1 MSVLAGLKPER
12 VFYYF
17 EELCRIPHGSG
28 NTKEVSDY
36 LVQFARDHELSWYQD
51 ASNNVI
57 IRRPA
62 SKGCELAPTVIL
74 QGHCDMVCEK
84 KPGSSHDF
92 TKDGLELHIDG
103 DEIYARDT
111 TLGGDDGIA
120 VAYALA
126 ILDDDTLKHPALEVV
141 ITTDEEVGLLGAKA
155 LDCSQLKGKYLINMD
170 SEEEGY
176 LWVSCA
182 GGLSAITTIPVRY
195 QEVSGEKYELVISGL
210 NGGHSGAE
218 IDKNRANSNKLIG
231 QALFTLE
238 QDIPFCLTALEGGTK
253 DNAITRLS
261 KAVFVADKE
270 AEEAIFAAAEK
281 LQNDWRTE
289 YTGTDEGITVT
300 VKKIGETTEKALE
313 QVSQEKII
321 FFLVQMPYGIQKMS
335 GSIEGLVETSINP
348 GILMLNEE
356 ECKIVSSVR
365 SSIDSAKDAL
375 TAKVCYLSEFLG
387 GDCVTEGDYP
397 AWEYR
402 KESKLRDIMVDSYK
416 ELFGDGPEVKAIH
429 AGLECGL
436 FYEKIEGL
444 DAVSFG
450 PTMKDIHTTEEVLSI
465 SSTARMWDY
474 LVKVLENIK
483 A

>member
-1 MSVLAGLKPER
+1 M
-12 VFYYF
+12 
-17 EELCRIPHGSG
+17 
-28 NTKEVSDY
+28 
-36 LVQFARDHELSWYQD
+36 
-51 ASNNVI
+51 
-57 IRRPA
+57 
-62 SKGCELAPTVIL
+62 
-74 QGHCDMVCEK
+74 
-84 KPGSSHDF
+84 
-92 TKDGLELHIDG
+92 
-103 DEIYARDT
+103 
-111 TLGGDDGIA
+111 
-120 VAYALA
+120 
-126 ILDDDTLKHPALEVV
+126 V

-253 DNAITRLS
+253 DNAIPRLS

-300 VKKIGETTEKALE
+300 VKKIGETTAEKALE

-321 FFLVQMPYGIQKMS
+321 FFLVQVPYGIQKMS

>member
-1 MSVLAGLKPER
+1 M
-12 VFYYF
+12 
-17 EELCRIPHGSG
+17 
-28 NTKEVSDY
+28 
-36 LVQFARDHELSWYQD
+36 
-51 ASNNVI
+51 
-57 IRRPA
+57 
-62 SKGCELAPTVIL
+62 
-74 QGHCDMVCEK
+74 
-84 KPGSSHDF
+84 
-92 TKDGLELHIDG
+92 
-103 DEIYARDT
+103 
-111 TLGGDDGIA
+111 
-120 VAYALA
+120 
-126 ILDDDTLKHPALEVV
+126 V

-253 DNAITRLS
+253 DNAIPRLS

-321 FFLVQMPYGIQKMS
+321 FFLVQVPYGIQKMS

>member
-1 MSVLAGLKPER
+1 MSVLANYEPKN
-12 VFYYF
+12 VFSYF
-17 EELCRIPHGSG
+17 EKLCTIPRGSG
-28 NTKEVSDY
+28 NTDGVASY
-36 LVQFARDHELSWYQD
+36 LVSFAKEHGLESYRD
-51 ASNNVI
+51 AANNVI
-57 IRRPA
+57 IRKPA
-62 SKGCELAPTVIL
+62 SAGYENADTIIL
-74 QGHCDMVCEK
+74 QGHHDMVCEK

-321 FFLVQMPYGIQKMS
+321 FFLVQVPYGIQKMS

-436 FYEKIEGL
+436 SMRRSKVWMQFPL
-444 DAVSFG
+444 DL
-450 PTMKDIHTTEEVLSI
+450 P
-465 SSTARMWDY
+465 
-474 LVKVLENIK
+474 
-483 A
+483 